1 MTDGARWPR
10 VSGGA
15 LAGAPAAEGSPS
27 GSSPGPHLTP
37 HAWAWAAQ
45 PACPAVPSCNPSSS
59 LPAAVNPFHQLPA
72 RVNWGAG
79 QLGNSVSQPPP
90 PHFDAR
96 KEGEKI
102 EQGRKQKGERAR
114 GRAEQAGVGILSSC
128 QDGCSGVV
136 WCSEWESKTCREG
149 GSE

>member
-27 GSSPGPHLTP
+27 GSSPGPRLTP
-37 HAWAWAAQ
+37 HAWAWVAQ

-59 LPAAVNPFHQLPA
+59 LPAAVNSFHRLPA

-90 PHFDAR
+90 LHFDAR
-96 KEGEKI
+96 KVVEKI
-102 EQGRKQKGERAR
+102 EQGRKEKELGD
-114 GRAEQAGVGILSSC
+114 EQ
-128 QDGCSGVV
+128 
-136 WCSEWESKTCREG
+136 SELVLEY
-149 GSE
+149 